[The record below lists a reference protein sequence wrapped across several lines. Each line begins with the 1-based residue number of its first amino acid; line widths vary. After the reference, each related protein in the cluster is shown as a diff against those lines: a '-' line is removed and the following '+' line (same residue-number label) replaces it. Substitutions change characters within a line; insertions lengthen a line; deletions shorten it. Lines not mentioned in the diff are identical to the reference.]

1 MPKRQPVSVAN
12 KILLSYLVLIVC
24 MLLLYTSYSI
34 YQGISALNREID
46 GTISDYSY
54 LLSKDARIQDML
66 KQGKTDPVTIAYL
79 DDMLERIEKIDIIV
93 VADENAIR
101 LFHPEKERVG
111 YRFEGGDEGPVLSGA
126 PPYVV
131 EGVGTRQQQRR
142 AFTGIRDELGRTIG
156 FVMVSA
162 YSANIADMREA
173 VIRQV
178 LVIFAIA
185 SLVGLL
191 LAWILSRNI
200 KRTLL
205 GLEPDRLTELYLQ
218 KEEVLDSLEEG
229 IVAVDH
235 HGELLT
241 NAAARKMLDVS
252 YDGSEEQKLQFIR
265 TQLEPVQQNGIA
277 IRNQEM
283 DLSEGTILMD
293 KIPVIE
299 KGRQVGAV
307 CVLRNKTE
315 VQRLAE
321 QLTGVNHIVAAL
333 RANTHEHINKLHVI
347 LGLIQ
352 MGDTRA
358 AMEYIIKVKT
368 EEEEDYILV
377 MQRIENRTIAA
388 LLLGKKNRAKER
400 DIHLFL
406 RKDSYLEAHNGYLS
420 TSDLVTV
427 VGNLLENA
435 MDAVE
440 DSAEPREVSLFIHSS
455 AEGLVIEV
463 DDTGSGMAPEKIDQ
477 LFQRGFSTKG
487 EGRGIGLHLVQQI
500 VEHREGTI
508 QVESEPSEGT
518 TFSIAI
524 CKKRKRL

>member
-1 MPKRQPVSVAN
+1 MQKRQPVSVAN
-12 KILLSYLVLIVC
+12 KILLSYLVLIVS
-24 MLLLYTSYSI
+24 MLLLYTGNSI
-34 YQGISALNREID
+34 YQGISSLNREID
-46 GTISDYSY
+46 STISDYSY
-54 LLSKDARIQDML
+54 LLSNDERIRDML
-66 KQGKTDPVTIAYL
+66 KQGKPDPVTTAYL
-79 DDMLERIEKIDIIV
+79 DDMLERIEKVDIIV

-111 YRFEGGDEGPVLSGA
+111 QRFEGGDEGAILSGST
-126 PPYVV
+126 PYVV

-142 AFTGIRDELGRTIG
+142 AFTGIQNESGRTIG

-191 LAWILSRNI
+191 LAWILSQSI

-205 GLEPDRLTELYLQ
+205 GLEPERLTELYLQ

-229 IVAVDH
+229 IVAIDH
-235 HGELLT
+235 QGEVLT
-241 NAAARKMLDVS
+241 NAAARKMLDSS
-252 YDGSEEQKLQFIR
+252 YEFIH
-265 TQLEPVQQNGIA
+265 TQLQPVLQEGTLIK
-277 IRNQEM
+277 NQE
-283 DLSEGTILMD
+283 LELGESVILMD
-293 KIPVIE
+293 KIPVVE
-299 KGRQVGAV
+299 NRKTVGAV

-352 MGDTRA
+352 MGDTQA
-358 AMEYIIKVKT
+358 AMEYIMKVKK

-377 MQRIENRTIAA
+377 MQRIQNRTIAA
-388 LLLGKKNRAKER
+388 LLLGKKSRAKER

-406 RKDSYLEAHNGYLS
+406 RKDSYLEAHNDYLS
-420 TSDLVTV
+420 ANDLVTV

-440 DSAEPREVSLFIHSS
+440 HSAEPREVSLFIHSS
-455 AEGLVIEV
+455 AGGLVIEV
-463 DDTGSGMAPEKIDQ
+463 DDTGSGMEPEKVDQ

-500 VEHREGTI
+500 VEHSEGTI

-518 TFSIAI
+518 TISIAI